1 MRSVLIIHAI
11 ISRGR
16 VLRLMST
23 VHVTQGV
30 QYDGRPHPKVQ
41 RRVISQISL
50 GRVLRLMAAGPLTR
64 VCIQY
69 NGRPRRYS
77 CDYQPWAGHPPR
89 NHGPRDTSYAFNIMV
104 DLAQNFNVELGI
116 HAIIGL
122 GWVIR
127 IMAMVHL
134 TRSGNQYDGRPGP
147 AGV

>member
-16 VLRLMST
+16 VIRLMST
-23 VHVTQGV
+23 VHVTHGV
-30 QYDGRPHPKVQ
+30 QYEGRPHSKVQ
-41 RRVISQISL
+41 RRVLSQISL

-104 DLAQNFNVELGI
+104 DLAPI
-116 HAIIGL
+116 SRRIGDSCNHWS
-122 GWVIR
+122 WVG
-127 IMAMVHL
+127 HPHN
-134 TRSGNQYDGRPGP
+134 GHGP
-147 AGV
+147 LNT